1 MAPNAEPEKDFPWWL
16 VILAVTGLW
25 LLYKMLADPF
35 YAGALTVLSKGLVVT
50 LSVAVVAYLGA
61 CAIGLGLAMMGMS
74 KRVILRQVAR
84 LYIEVMRG
92 VPIIVLLL
100 YVAFA
105 LVPFAVLIWGGLD
118 LCLNAAGTCVRGIA
132 PEGDGWLA
140 RAVAAMVH
148 GLAWMV
154 DWIAIDLP
162 DLRTRDVPLLWRAV
176 FALMLA
182 YSAFLAE
189 IFRAGLQA
197 VDKGQ
202 IEAAQALGLNG
213 WQRFRHVRFPQA
225 FRLILPPLGNDF
237 VAMVKDSSL
246 VAVLGISDVAQ
257 LAKVTAAGNFRY
269 FETYN
274 VAAFLYLVMTIGLS
288 LVLRRFEARMRS
300 RGRDAN

>member
-1 MAPNAEPEKDFPWWL
+1 MTPNPEPDKDFPWWL
-16 VILAVTGLW
+16 VILGITGLW
-25 LLYKMLADPF
+25 MF
-35 YAGALTVLSKGLVVT
+35 YEVLSDDHYRASLRVLSKGIWITCL
-50 LSVAVVAYLGA
+50 VAVVAYLGA
-61 CAIGLGLAMMGMS
+61 CVIGLGLAVMGLS
-74 KRVILRQVAR
+74 RFIVLRQIAR

-105 LVPFAVLIWGGLD
+105 LVPGMTKGLTWALGYELI
-118 LCLNAAGTCVRGIA
+118 T
-132 PEGDGWLA
+132 
-140 RAVAAMVH
+140 
-148 GLAWMV
+148 
-154 DWIAIDLP
+154 
-162 DLRTRDVPLLWRAV
+162 TRDIPLLWRAV

-197 VDKGQ
+197 VDIGQ

-246 VAVLGISDVAQ
+246 VAVLGITDVAQ
-257 LAKVTAAGNFRY
+257 LAKVTAASNFRY

-274 VAAFLYLVMTIGLS
+274 VAALIYLVMTIGLS
-288 LVLRRFEARMRS
+288 LMLRRFETRMRG
-300 RGRDAN
+300 RGRE

>member
-1 MAPNAEPEKDFPWWL
+1 MNPNPKPDSDFPWWL
-16 VILAVTGLW
+16 VILASIGAW
-25 LLYKMLADPF
+25 LF
-35 YAGALTVLSKGLVVT
+35 YETLSSEAYFRALTTLSKGILTTIV
-50 LSVAVVAYLGA
+50 VAVIAYVGA
-61 CAIGLGLAMMGMS
+61 CAIGLALALMGLS
-74 KRVILRQVAR
+74 RFLILRQIAR

-105 LVPFAVLIWGGLD
+105 LAPALIVAVNWLTEPFGLAPWRTRDFPLI
-118 LCLNAAGTCVRGIA
+118 
-132 PEGDGWLA
+132 A
-140 RAVAAMVH
+140 RAV
-148 GLAWMV
+148 
-154 DWIAIDLP
+154 I
-162 DLRTRDVPLLWRAV
+162 
-176 FALMLA
+176 ALMLA

-213 WQRFRHVRFPQA
+213 WQRFRHVVMPQA

-246 VAVLGISDVAQ
+246 VSVLGVADVTQ

-274 VAAFLYLVMTIGLS
+274 IAALIYLTLTISLSVA
-288 LVLRRFEARMRS
+288 LRRFETRMRN
-300 RGRDAN
+300 RCGTRD